1 MRKKLGLL
9 VVLTLIMT
17 LVLPINV
24 FAAKKSTKSS
34 KTTTTTTTTAVTPS
48 MTINYTLIQGNQV
61 LVIATGATN
70 VPSPDGAY
78 YLFELKPYETA
89 VGARVD
95 YCAAGVD
102 DGTGTVQFTTDLNNN
117 TASSK
122 LYSRFVV
129 TTLQNGVF
137 TPVSNEMYI
146 TNPEALATKATANG
160 ARSRKGLTADWR
172 YASNLKDLN
181 AGYASYEIDISR
193 FCTGGG
199 TSYTYNGKTYSF
211 NSSVVA
217 EYDAVVKMLCDA
229 GTNVIMV
236 IKNSF
241 NNGLTADL
249 IAPTGRVAGYNC
261 YALNVDEQGG
271 TEKIAALM
279 SFLANRY
286 SGGSNGTI
294 SNWIIGNEVNNNNP
308 WHYLGNVT
316 VDEFAA
322 HYAKEVRLC
331 YNAIKSQNS
340 GANVYINI
348 DQRWTHTDSN
358 TLAYKGKEVLDKFA
372 ADIKTTGDID
382 WGLSFHPHPVPLF
395 NATFWSLPA
404 AYQGMNL
411 VTHDDNSKMVC
422 PTNLDVIVN
431 HMTSAELLSP
441 SGTVRHMM
449 ISEMGI
455 TSVSGA
461 TGASLGI
468 VTDENI
474 QAAAMVYAYKLAA
487 QYPSIEAIVIHRQI
501 DHDSEIISDGMAVG
515 IMSSSGTPKQAYS
528 AFKIMDTGDTSYLL
542 PFLGATSWADLGVN

>member
-24 FAAKKSTKSS
+24 FAAKKSTKST
-34 KTTTTTTTTAVTPS
+34 KTTTTTATPTVAPS

-95 YCAAGVD
+95 YCATGVD
-102 DGTGTVQFTTDLNNN
+102 DGTGTVQFTTALNND

-146 TNPEALATKATANG
+146 TNPEALAKKATANG

-286 SGGSNGTI
+286 SGGSYGTI

-422 PTNLDVIVN
+422 PTNLDVVVN

-468 VTDENI
+468 NTNETI

-542 PFLGATSWADLGVN
+542 PYLGASSWAELGVN